1 MQSPELFSY
10 CRAGTLTS
18 LTASGHTYANWL
30 RTDWQESP
38 EQNKQDPHA
47 RGDEPGLKEG
57 NTSVGDAPAD
67 SQEESKHVDMT
78 PIGALHYMLVH
89 FLDILL
95 KLWSRIG
102 TFVFTECLL
111 IFKLHI
117 NYANQR
123 RLITN

>member
-1 MQSPELFSY
+1 
-10 CRAGTLTS
+10 
-18 LTASGHTYANWL
+18 
-30 RTDWQESP
+30 
-38 EQNKQDPHA
+38 
-47 RGDEPGLKEG
+47 LKEG

-111 IFKLHI
+111 IFKLHN
-117 NYANQR
+117 NYANQS
-123 RLITN
+123 RLITNTLLVKTGQAAQSEARIINFVT